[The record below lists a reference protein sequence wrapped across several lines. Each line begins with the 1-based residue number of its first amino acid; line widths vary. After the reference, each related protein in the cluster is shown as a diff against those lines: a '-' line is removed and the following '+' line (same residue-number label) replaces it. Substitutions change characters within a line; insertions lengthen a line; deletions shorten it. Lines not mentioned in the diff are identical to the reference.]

1 LTRWSRDMSVYFR
14 SAYFMSVRV
23 RSTGVDHGLSPIF
36 ILLTSIAIATLWI
49 HHIFVLQKPLTQL
62 LHLVFLGKNK
72 IKPSPL
78 NSQPTHTRRL
88 NQLRLKNRPRNRWLP
103 SKEVG
108 EYLRAIDRLEQG
120 LSSGKITPEEL
131 DKALNSLQEKLSSL
145 SAEQK
150 KKLMGMEFF
159 VKNKIENIRSFRNS
173 LSGMLNDDKTRLEGL
188 DFLRNKQ
195 FVALLNQLEGTQ
207 DKNSTYNHAARLGSM
222 KSATPP
228 SIKAWFSF
236 KKRRK
241 C

>member
-1 LTRWSRDMSVYFR
+1 MNTSHI
-14 SAYFMSVRV
+14 
-23 RSTGVDHGLSPIF
+23 RSTKAPHTAAPSGFSRQEQDKTKSSKLTTNAHQATQSTALKKQTQEQVTNAQAASP
-36 ILLTSIAIATLWI
+36 
-49 HHIFVLQKPLTQL
+49 
-62 LHLVFLGKNK
+62 G
-72 IKPSPL
+72 
-78 NSQPTHTRRL
+78 
-88 NQLRLKNRPRNRWLP
+88 LP

-228 SIKAWFSF
+228 SIKA
-236 KKRRK
+236 
-241 C
+241 